1 MIRQN
6 SQSIK
11 KIRKHLFNKKTKKK
25 TKNRLKKE
33 NYPVF

>member
-6 SQSIK
+6 SQ

-33 NYPVF
+33 NYPVFLF